1 MEFINSFS
9 LIHTLIYKPTS
20 FIYHIERF
28 YIPLPAASMKA
39 VGGNCSLT
47 GELPDGRRVNVR
59 DHSSDGRP
67 TLEVQEGK
75 NRIKVRYGE
84 GD

>member
-1 MEFINSFS
+1 M
-9 LIHTLIYKPTS
+9 
-20 FIYHIERF
+20 R
-28 YIPLPAASMKA
+28 A

-47 GELPDGRRVNVR
+47 GELPDGRKVNVR

-75 NRIKVRYGE
+75 NRIKVRYGKE
-84 GD
+84 IRSYDKNNSSREV

>member
-1 MEFINSFS
+1 MV
-9 LIHTLIYKPTS
+9 YKTTS
-20 FIYHIERF
+20 FFYHVERF
-28 YIPLPAASMKA
+28 HTPRFRLFPMRA
-39 VGGNCSLT
+39 VWGNCSLT